1 MRLSDLPPALREQA
15 ERQLGLSV
23 KRTPNA
29 PLCNGSTAGFEPA
42 GEGSNPS
49 GATKAKQ
56 KPKNAIRIPRERRP
70 NKTED
75 FFNRSYLLG
84 KGKFEAVRL
93 RLAGGEHYTPD
104 FMAVDGNGRI
114 CLYEVKGSYR
124 LHSHG
129 AAAVR
134 FKEAVA
140 QYPEFSFIW
149 AYLDGKNG
157 WKVQNASSNRLFT
170 E

>member
-124 LHSHG
+124 LKPLRNIQNLCSSG
-129 AAAVR
+129 LIWTGKTAGR
-134 FKEAVA
+134 FRTPVLTG
-140 QYPEFSFIW
+140 F
-149 AYLDGKNG
+149 
-157 WKVQNASSNRLFT
+157 
-170 E
+170 